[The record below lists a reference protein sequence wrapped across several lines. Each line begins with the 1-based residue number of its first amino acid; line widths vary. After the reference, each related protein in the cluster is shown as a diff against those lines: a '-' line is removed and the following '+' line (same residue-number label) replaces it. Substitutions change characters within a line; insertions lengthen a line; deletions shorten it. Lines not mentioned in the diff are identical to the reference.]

1 MKGNNMSKNLNLG
14 RSIRLGTKSAV
25 ISATNKVMGTAPV
38 RKFSALM
45 LSAYLKN
52 KAAVRGEK
60 LSKIGQLLAFIFDM
74 ACLPITWCVVKPLW
88 MFWEVIKQH
97 WHGARVNKALPA
109 K

>member
-52 KAAVRGEK
+52 RAAMKGEK
-60 LSKIGQLLAFIFDM
+60 LSYIGQFLAFIFDM
-74 ACLPITWCVVKPLW
+74 ACLPITWCVVKPAW
-88 MFWEVIKQH
+88 TCWEVIKQH
-97 WHGARVNKALPA
+97 WHGARANKALPA